1 MQNVLFA
8 MDDDRMARIVSSL
21 IAGDNIEAICQEVND
36 LAFAFVAPLGAY
48 DYQICH
54 DKRFQASDCRLCMR
68 LAVFTARHFLH
79 TKHTGNMHPGANAN
93 GCFKLKLLEN
103 PLPDYR

>member
-21 IAGDNIEAICQEVND
+21 IASDNIEAIGQEVND
-36 LAFAFVAPLGAY
+36 LTFAFVAPLGAY

-54 DKRFQASDCRLCMR
+54 EKRFQASNRRLCMR
-68 LAVFTARHFLH
+68 FAAFTACRPSAQ
-79 TKHTGNMHPGANAN
+79 NMP
-93 GCFKLKLLEN
+93 
-103 PLPDYR
+103 

>member
-21 IAGDNIEAICQEVND
+21 IAGDNIEAIGQEVNN
-36 LAFAFVAPLGAY
+36 LTFAFIAPLGAY

-54 DKRFQASDCRLCMR
+54 EKRSQASDRRLRTCF
-68 LAVFTARHFLH
+68 AAFTACRPLH
-79 TKHTGNMHPGANAN
+79 KKHAMDMHPGANAN
-93 GCFKLKLLEN
+93 GYFK
-103 PLPDYR
+103 